1 MTKPVIIIGAYPLIE
16 SAPGLIS
23 IELDIGKDY
32 PSKRYEIQSVADCKT
47 ALQEFAAE
55 LEATQKPWRLMT
67 SFDKRTG
74 RKPSGFDKAQAAR
87 ELEQNV
93 NEHLAPQRKT
103 A

>member
-23 IELDIGKDY
+23 IELGIGKDY
-32 PSKRYEIQSVADCKT
+32 PVQTLRNPKRRR
-47 ALQEFAAE
+47 LQNSPSRIRGR

-74 RKPSGFDKAQAAR
+74 RKPNGFDKAQAAR